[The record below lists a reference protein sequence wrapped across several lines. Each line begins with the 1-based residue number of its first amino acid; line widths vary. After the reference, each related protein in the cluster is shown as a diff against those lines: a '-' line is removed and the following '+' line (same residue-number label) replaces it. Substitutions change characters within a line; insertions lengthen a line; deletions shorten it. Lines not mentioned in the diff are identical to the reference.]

1 MMTPFDRVKELA
13 DKQKISITRLE
24 ENLDFGKNYLYKWK
38 KSSPNSETLQ
48 KVADYFQVST
58 DYLLGRTDVKEIP
71 TKKEPSIDDDDI
83 LTLYRIDTDGLSEED
98 IADMR
103 TELEEYNQ
111 FMRERLQSQVQ
122 RIKDRENRGK

>member
-1 MMTPFDRVKELA
+1 MTLFERIKFLTK
-13 DKQKISITRLE
+13 KQGK
-24 ENLDFGKNYLYKWK
+24 NLKSVALDLGFGENYLYTWK
-38 KSSPNSETLQ
+38 RQTPSAENLQ
-48 KVADYFQVST
+48 KVADYFHVST
-58 DYLLGRTDVKEIP
+58 DYLLGRTDVKEVP

-111 FMRERLQSQVQ
+111 FMRERLKSQVQ
-122 RIKDRENRGK
+122 RIRDRENRGK

>member
-1 MMTPFDRVKELA
+1 MTLFERIKFLA
-13 DKQKISITRLE
+13 DKQGKSINDVESDLTYSRNTLYRL
-24 ENLDFGKNYLYKWK
+24 K
-38 KSSPNSETLQ
+38 KTNPSAEKLREI
-48 KVADYFQVST
+48 ADYFHVST

-71 TKKEPSIDDDDI
+71 TKKESSIDDDDI

>member
-1 MMTPFDRVKELA
+1 MTLFERIKLLA
-13 DKQKISITRLE
+13 DKQGKSINDVESDLTYSRNTLYRL
-24 ENLDFGKNYLYKWK
+24 K
-38 KSSPNSETLQ
+38 KTNPSAEKLREI
-48 KVADYFQVST
+48 ADYFHVST
-58 DYLLGRTDVKEIP
+58 DYLLGRTDIKEVP
-71 TKKEPSIDDDDI
+71 TKKESSIDDDDI

>member
-1 MMTPFDRVKELA
+1 MTPFDRVKELA

-48 KVADYFQVST
+48 KVADYFHVST
-58 DYLLGRTDVKEIP
+58 DYLLGRTDIKEVP
-71 TKKEPSIDDDDI
+71 TKKTSSIDDDDI

-103 TELEEYNQ
+103 TELEEYNR
-111 FMRERLQSQVQ
+111 FMRERLQNQVQ

>member
-98 IADMR
+98 ISDMR

>member
-1 MMTPFDRVKELA
+1 MTPFDRVKELA

>member
-1 MMTPFDRVKELA
+1 MTPFDRVKELA

-98 IADMR
+98 ISDMR